1 MYLKGFTMKKK
12 ILAFLVTSVL
22 AISLLAAG
30 CGDSGSGST
39 GEIPAD
45 AKTVTIS
52 IDCKTVLDNMD
63 KLDDAK
69 AEFVPEDGVI
79 LAPTEVVI
87 EEGDTVFDVLL
98 EVCQENKIGFEHSTS
113 PIYNTKYVEGI
124 GQLYEFDCG
133 ELSGWNFI
141 VDGEGASYG
150 SDKIELSGGEV
161 IEWRYTCDLGRD
173 VGAYREGVEE

>member
-1 MYLKGFTMKKK
+1 MKKK
-12 ILAFLVTSVL
+12 LLALILTGVL
-22 AISLLAAG
+22 ALGLLAG
-30 CGDSGSGST
+30 CGDSGSGSGA
-39 GEIPAD
+39 GEIPED
-45 AKTVTIS
+45 ALTVTVS
-52 IDCKTVLDNMD
+52 IECKTILDNMD
-63 KLDDAK
+63 NLKSEK

-98 EVCQENKIGFEHSTS
+98 AVCQENKIGLEHSTS

-133 ELSGWNFI
+133 ELSGWNFF

-161 IEWRYTCDLGRD
+161 IEWKYTCDLGRD
-173 VGAYREGVEE
+173 VGAYREGIEE

>member
-1 MYLKGFTMKKK
+1 MKKK
-12 ILAFLVTSVL
+12 LLALILTGVL
-22 AISLLAAG
+22 ALGVLTG
-30 CGDSGSGST
+30 CGDSGSGAGT
-39 GEIPAD
+39 GDIQAD
-45 AKTVTIS
+45 ALTVTIT
-52 IDCKTVLDNMD
+52 IDCKTLLDNMD
-63 KLDDAK
+63 QLKAEK

-79 LAPTEVVI
+79 LDTTEVVI

-98 EVCQENKIGFEHSTS
+98 AVCQDNKIGFEHSTS

-141 VDGEGASYG
+141 VDGDGASYG
-150 SDKIELSGGEV
+150 SDKITLSGGEV

-173 VGAYREGVEE
+173 IGAYKEGVEE